1 MTKPYPHRPPRPRAL
16 PPWIAADYLLGF
28 LLGLALGAMAI
39 DHGIRTA
46 RSTPSPV
53 PTVYPGP

>member
-1 MTKPYPHRPPRPRAL
+1 MTKPRIRRARAL